1 MDWQDQ
7 ISSAVCG
14 LETATQS
21 RISRLEECMESK
33 LQRAT
38 TGLQQVITD
47 AVRAVFRTGDGVKE
61 ECRAG
66 LAQVGHVVKLQ
77 QDQAAEFA
85 RLKQDFAELRSA
97 IASVTVALER
107 DGESVA
113 MRLEQHATHCELDQL
128 AISPHSL
135 ENEVVKLR
143 HDLAAAHEHIESRED
158 ATKQAFAEIRRE
170 LSAVRTER
178 ACAQALSGASEF
190 QSSLQEVSGTR
201 PSKSP
206 GCDAKD
212 QDIQALRRQLDA
224 LSAKLESSA
233 TTIARLRLEHTQ
245 LPNRLERTERKVQ
258 ELQSQVSDTSSV
270 CGQVKSLVAERQDW
284 LSRSESRQF
293 LLEEGH
299 GYLGKELAM
308 LRLQIGPNGIADFVK
323 RLDGMERRMTE
334 LQHGAFSCSSSRDS
348 MSAGFPAFPDI
359 SKLPREVA
367 DLRKEVETLALCMT
381 DRPLSHVSWESTSR
395 QLTSQPA
402 SVSDSLSGSLERS
415 TIPWNPDFGGTGSA
429 LTTGLASFKFGHAH
443 TNDNLQDQ
451 LLGRIN
457 TIVNRLGLGSATE
470 SPRERSESSRQGAP
484 SRTGDKTIVK
494 SSSAILPFRAPVGQT
509 PSLLGHVKEGRDAE
523 GSQFLGS
530 DRDQGRQSPAPHQG
544 RQSPRR
550 QGTLRPQH
558 SADSLSPRCGFSS
571 TGSEGSGATL
581 CEGDAQLVLTSVK
594 NKSVGTHKA
603 SDSLVA
609 RQVGP
614 KTSSMLSPR
623 SGAQSLVGTRVP
635 GESGIVQSVSRLPT
649 TEAQQF
655 TKFSS
660 RGSGI
665 ASSGMTSALHRS
677 GSGVSLSHEFG
688 PGLGVQRVVPTEVT
702 LVDTKRK

>member
-1 MDWQDQ
+1 MEWQDQ

-38 TGLQQVITD
+38 TGLQQVITE

-113 MRLEQHATHCELDQL
+113 MRLKQNGTHCELDQT
-128 AISPHSL
+128 AISPHLL

-206 GCDAKD
+206 GWDAKD
-212 QDIQALRRQLDA
+212 QDVQALRRQLDA
-224 LSAKLESSA
+224 LSAKLESSVA
-233 TTIARLRLEHTQ
+233 TIARLKLEHTQ

-270 CGQVKSLVAERQDW
+270 RGQVKSLVAERHDW
-284 LSRSESRQF
+284 LSRSESRQS

-334 LQHGAFSCSSSRDS
+334 LQHGAFSCGSSRDS
-348 MSAGFPAFPDI
+348 VSAGFPAVPDM
-359 SKLPREVA
+359 SMLPREVA

-395 QLTSQPA
+395 RLTSQPA
-402 SVSDSLSGSLERS
+402 SVSDSLSGSLERN

-443 TNDNLQDQ
+443 SNDNLQDQ

-457 TIVNRLGLGSATE
+457 TIVNRIGLGNATE
-470 SPRERSESSRQGAP
+470 GPPERSESSRQGAA
-484 SRTGDKTIVK
+484 SRAADKTFVK

-509 PSLLGHVKEGRDAE
+509 PSLLGHVKEGGDAE
-523 GSQFLGS
+523 GSLFLGCPDARDGPPLRVSSWRAADS

-544 RQSPRR
+544 RQSPRS

-558 SADSLSPRCGFSS
+558 SAVSLSPRCGLNS

-581 CEGDAQLVLTSVK
+581 CEGDAQLVLTSVQ
-594 NKSVGTHKA
+594 NSSVGTHKA

-614 KTSSMLSPR
+614 RTSSMLSPR
-623 SGAQSLVGTRVP
+623 SGVQSLVGTRAP
-635 GESGIVQSVSRLPT
+635 GESGILQSASRSRLPT

-665 ASSGMTSALHRS
+665 ARSGMTSALHRS
-677 GSGVSLSHEFG
+677 
-688 PGLGVQRVVPTEVT
+688 
-702 LVDTKRK
+702 